1 MDESLDPDL
10 PFPDGRLRLLGATMS
25 EDLEA
30 RMEMARAAALEVMEE
45 AACLRAL
52 SSESVQT
59 LRRQVQ
65 EHMEQRFVVRETVAR
80 SEARRRTRLALQ
92 LDPNAL

>member
-1 MDESLDPDL
+1 
-10 PFPDGRLRLLGATMS
+10 MS

-45 AACLRAL
+45 AAYLRAL
-52 SSESVQT
+52 ASETVQT

-80 SEARRRTRLALQ
+80 SEARRRG
-92 LDPNAL
+92 